1 MYFGGKNS
9 RESILNFM
17 SKFLSGETL
26 CKFYQIFPPKVL
38 VYIWTNFSWHFC
50 NYLIEIQLFNKNKI
64 IVRKTLVLD
73 SNDFIDKKMKITQKR
88 SEQTTLSLMTF
99 IKYQQ
104 KLNLDIHHHKK
115 KKTGACIFLSF
126 LAGKWNH
133 LNRCYLQNLLE
144 HKQKTGTCVF
154 LVAKKKGE
162 LKNNIE

>member
-26 CKFYQIFPPKVL
+26 CKFYQIFPPKNL

-73 SNDFIDKKMKITQKR
+73 SNDFIDKKMKITQ
-88 SEQTTLSLMTF
+88 
-99 IKYQQ
+99 
-104 KLNLDIHHHKK
+104 
-115 KKTGACIFLSF
+115 
-126 LAGKWNH
+126 
-133 LNRCYLQNLLE
+133 
-144 HKQKTGTCVF
+144 
-154 LVAKKKGE
+154 
-162 LKNNIE
+162 

>member
-1 MYFGGKNS
+1 MHKRCLHVFWRKNS

-73 SNDFIDKKMKITQKR
+73 SNDFIDKNKEVSKQHWVWWLLLNNNRNLIFIT
-88 SEQTTLSLMTF
+88 T
-99 IKYQQ
+99 
-104 KLNLDIHHHKK
+104 KK
-115 KKTGACIFLSF
+115 KKNRRMRILGACIFSKFFGGKMKSLKQMLLTE
-126 LAGKWNH
+126 LAWK
-133 LNRCYLQNLLE
+133 
-144 HKQKTGTCVF
+144 
-154 LVAKKKGE
+154 
-162 LKNNIE
+162 